1 EWSSDEIR
9 DGAEIVDWIV
19 RQPWCNGTVAALG
32 NSYDGTSAELLLVN
46 QHPAV
51 RVIAP
56 CFSLFDVYTD
66 IAFPGGIHAAWF
78 TDTWGRYNEAL
89 DRNALH
95 EVVGWWAK

>member
-1 EWSSDEIR
+1 MQRNGRCAGKFVRRHVGRVTAGQPASR
-9 DGAEIVDWIV
+9 GAGD
-19 RQPWCNGTVAALG
+19 R
-32 NSYDGTSAELLLVN
+32 
-46 QHPAV
+46 
-51 RVIAP
+51 P

-95 EVVGWWAK
+95 EVVGWWAKLR